1 MAKMRV
7 RSAEGWYHVTITG
20 RLAGRDLRRLERAC
34 GPALEQ
40 RRPPLTLRLAAGG
53 EIDGSAE
60 AYLDRL
66 KARGAVILFD

>member
-7 RSAEGWYHVTITG
+7 TCAAGRYHVIVTG
-20 RLAGRDLRRLERAC
+20 TLEGRDLRRLERAC

-40 RRPPLTLRLAAGG
+40 RQPPVTIRFSAGAAM
-53 EIDGSAE
+53 DAPAK

-66 KARGAVILFD
+66 MRRGALVLFD